1 LGDVTCDL
9 WDYVVYEGGMGLVDE
24 VCVRVLEYFQG
35 SNDGIRGVTV
45 LDR

>member
-1 LGDVTCDL
+1 
-9 WDYVVYEGGMGLVDE
+9 LVDE

-45 LDR
+45 LDRWLST